1 MTRNKL
7 KDFIKFIVVFV
18 VFLGVTIPTYL
29 FLVPSVAQER
39 INKIDYDKCI
49 QQDKQTEYQSCL
61 RRDITQIIS
70 VARPIDV
77 TTIEEF
83 IYSLYERDLKNSST
97 NEEQSIAALLYLE
110 NMAIYF
116 NSMREISIARN
127 NITFLDVFFIGKT
140 REDLSKRYKEF
151 MGTIE
156 VMDFRALPSDITYR
170 KDMAMNLLSK
180 FESN

>member
-151 MGTIE
+151 MSTID

-180 FESN
+180 FENN

>member
-7 KDFIKFIVVFV
+7 RDFIKFIVVFV

-29 FLVPSVAQER
+29 FLVPSEAQGR
-39 INKIDYDKCI
+39 IDKIAYDKCI
-49 QQDKQTEYQSCL
+49 QQDRQTEYQSCL

-77 TTIEEF
+77 NTIEEF

-97 NEEQSIAALLYLE
+97 NEDQSIAALLYLE

-116 NSMREISIARN
+116 NSMREITIARN
-127 NITFLDVFFIGKT
+127 NITFLDIFFISKA
-140 REDLSKRYKEF
+140 REDLSKRYKKF
-151 MGTIE
+151 MSTID
-156 VMDFRALPSDITYR
+156 VMDFRALPNDIAYR
-170 KDMAMNLLSK
+170 KDMAMNLLLK

>member
-7 KDFIKFIVVFV
+7 RDFIKFIVVFV
-18 VFLGVTIPTYL
+18 VFLGITIPTYL
-29 FLVPSVAQER
+29 FIVPSVAQER

-61 RRDITQIIS
+61 RRDIIQIIS

-83 IYSLYERDLKNSST
+83 IYSLYERDLKNSSS

-116 NSMREISIARN
+116 NNMREISIARN

-140 REDLSKRYKEF
+140 REDLSKRYKKF
-151 MGTIE
+151 MSLLHEI
-156 VMDFRALPSDITYR
+156 DFRALPTDIAYR
-170 KDMAMNLLSK
+170 KDMAMKLLSK